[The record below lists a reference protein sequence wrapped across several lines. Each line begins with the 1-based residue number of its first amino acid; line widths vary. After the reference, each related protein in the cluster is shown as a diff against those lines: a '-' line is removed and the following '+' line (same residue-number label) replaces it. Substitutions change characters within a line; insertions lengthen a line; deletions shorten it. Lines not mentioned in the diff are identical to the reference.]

1 MAPSWRRLST
11 SLAGLALGALG
22 CAAEHGT
29 IGALLAQRDD
39 RTLVVREA
47 PEGLAAAKA
56 GVEVGDE
63 LLLIDGRD
71 VRSMTPAEV
80 HRALSGE
87 VGQTVKLTLVR
98 ADRIVR
104 VTLTRSPA
112 PQPARVSGKN

>member
-1 MAPSWRRLST
+1 MLLARRRFST
-11 SLAGLALGALG
+11 CLAGLALGLGG
-22 CAAEHGT
+22 CAPEHGT
-29 IGALLAQRDD
+29 IGALLAQRNDH
-39 RTLVVREA
+39 TLVVREA

-56 GVEVGDE
+56 GVEAGDE

-71 VRSMTPAEV
+71 VRGMSPAEV

-98 ADRIVR
+98 ADRVLR

-112 PQPARVSGKN
+112 PQPLRTSSKN